1 MASVVP
7 NSEATQFKAGAEQ
20 VEIARMGGIASG
32 EVRKEKARLKK
43 ELEMLLDSTNDKG
56 VTYNKLVSLGLIAN
70 AIDKKKGGNPEA
82 FKIIAKMLGEYET
95 EEVETETPTVQIII
109 KNNDELEKAMYED
122 ND

>member
-1 MASVVP
+1 MANIENLIP
-7 NSEATQFKAGAEQ
+7 EAHKLTLEDQSN
-20 VEIARMGGIASG
+20 GGKRSG

-43 ELEMLLDSTNDKG
+43 ELEMILDSTNDKG

-109 KNNDELEKAMYED
+109 KDNDELEKAMYED